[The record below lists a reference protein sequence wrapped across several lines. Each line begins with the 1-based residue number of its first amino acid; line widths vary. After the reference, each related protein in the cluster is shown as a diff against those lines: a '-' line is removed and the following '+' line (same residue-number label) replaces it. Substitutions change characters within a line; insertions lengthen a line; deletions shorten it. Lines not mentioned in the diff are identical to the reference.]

1 MNTMLQMLTAW
12 GAILSLMLV
21 LRYRHTLARGW
32 ALAYRHCGEN
42 GWGYDRRKY
51 RREKV
56 W

>member
-21 LRYRHTLARGW
+21 LRYRRTLAHEV
-32 ALAYRHCGEN
+32 AMAYAHCGEV

-51 RREKV
+51 RKTKI
-56 W
+56 